1 MNQRAKKKAEKNKR
15 RKFTE
20 LLDLAL
26 QANGLEN
33 RTRKESGNLPTV
45 FFEFSGHV
53 SWITVQVHPNGWES
67 YAPYKEVTVYTDQR
81 YDEKDYQKAKKL
93 LEQAIEK
100 AGK

>member
-53 SWITVQVHPNGWES
+53 SWITAQVHQEGWES
-67 YAPYKEVTVYTDQR
+67 CAPYKEVTVHTDQR